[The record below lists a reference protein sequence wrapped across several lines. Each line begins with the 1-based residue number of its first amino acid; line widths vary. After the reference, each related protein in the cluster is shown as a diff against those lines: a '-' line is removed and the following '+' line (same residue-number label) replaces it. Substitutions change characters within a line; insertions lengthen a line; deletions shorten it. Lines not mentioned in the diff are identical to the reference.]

1 MKSVF
6 FTLFLFISFCGF
18 SQNEISWDYTYNAK
32 NKQLEMTAVLADGW
46 HVYST
51 NLGTSGGPIQTE
63 FEFNENQLVTLI
75 EGVVEPKPKEEFDP
89 NFDQMVKYFDH
100 SVTFIQRVKVKK
112 NTKIEGSVLYMVCN
126 DTMCLPPV
134 EEKFVINLKK

>member
-6 FTLFLFISFCGF
+6 FTLFLFISFWSC
-18 SQNEISWDYTYNAK
+18 SQNEIVWDYSYNSK
-32 NKQLEMTAVLADGW
+32 SKQLEMKAVLAEGW

-51 NLGTSGGPIQTE
+51 DLGTSGGPIQTE
-63 FEFNENQLVTLI
+63 FAFDPNQLVTLI
-75 EGVVEPKPKEEFDP
+75 AGVVEPKPKEEFDP
-89 NFDQMVKYFDH
+89 NFDQMVKYFDK
-100 SVTFIQRVKVKK
+100 SVIFTQQVKVKK
-112 NTKIEGSVLYMVCN
+112 KTKLEGSVLYMVCN